1 MWYFWEKKSQAVLE
15 HIDSLDSTR
24 KTNSHVSELVRK
36 RNDLDGVRAEH
47 CGARVY
53 LGNYCFGAEP
63 AAAHST
69 P

>member
-1 MWYFWEKKSQAVLE
+1 MQPFERDIIFGKLSF
-15 HIDSLDSTR
+15 
-24 KTNSHVSELVRK
+24 VSSSFLVGIGPLRC
-36 RNDLDGVRAEH
+36 NDLDGVRAEH

>member
-1 MWYFWEKKSQAVLE
+1 MTPCSKGSSWGEDVEICSGQDCVPL
-15 HIDSLDSTR
+15 
-24 KTNSHVSELVRK
+24 VSPYAARYYIC
-36 RNDLDGVRAEH
+36 NDLDGVRAEH